1 MCAVEADRQPHA
13 NFILPDIFVM
23 LSFADPETHQPLTQA
38 DGRLTNPQTGRTVA
52 TIEGGIPRFVDARSN
67 YAESFGY
74 QWKRWHSI
82 RSDARN
88 PGHNMRQL
96 ILDRTHFAEYDLSG
110 KTLLE
115 CGMGGG
121 DDTEVLLG
129 LPFGEVHS
137 FDLSTAVE
145 RAAAYLTDPRLRIF
159 QASIYDIPYPD
170 FSFDVVY
177 CHRVLQHTPDPAEAL
192 RRICAKVKPGG
203 LLFAHSYKRSRMH
216 MAEWRYKYRWLTK
229 RLPWRSI
236 ADWLDRY
243 GPTLH
248 RINLVLYRRPLTRAL
263 AYRFLP
269 FFKHPDAGEGS
280 RTSEESIIE
289 LEKQITFDALTP
301 WHDHPMR
308 SEEFRSIIE
317 GAGFEILHLTDP
329 PVSPIYCTA
338 IRRSIPGTES

>member
-1 MCAVEADRQPHA
+1 MLD
-13 NFILPDIFVM
+13 FVD
-23 LSFADPETHQPLTQA
+23 SITFEPLA
-38 DGRLTNPQTGRTVA
+38 LTNRGYVNLANNTLKA
-52 TIEGGIPRFVDARSN
+52 TIEGGVPRFVTPGEN

-88 PGHNMRQL
+88 PGHNLREVIME
-96 ILDRTHFAEYDLSG
+96 RTHFGEFDLSG
-110 KTLLE
+110 KALLE

-129 LPFGEVHS
+129 LPFGEIHS

-145 RAAAYLTDPRLRIF
+145 RAAIYLSDSRLRIF

-192 RRICAKVKPGG
+192 RRVCAKVRPGG

-216 MAEWRYKYRWLTK
+216 MAEWRYKYRWLAK
-229 RLPWRSI
+229 RLPWRLI
-236 ADWLDRY
+236 VAWLDLF
-243 GPTLH
+243 GPTMHHL
-248 RINLVLYRRPLTRAL
+248 NWVLYRYAPTRAL
-263 AYRFLP
+263 AYRLLP
-269 FFKHPDAGEGS
+269 FYKLPDVGEGS
-280 RTSEESIIE
+280 QTSWQSIIE

-301 WHDHPMR
+301 WHDHPMK

-317 GAGFEILHLTDP
+317 NAGFEILHFTDP

-338 IRRSIPGTES
+338 VRRSLPRPAS

>member
-1 MCAVEADRQPHA
+1 MLD
-13 NFILPDIFVM
+13 FV
-23 LSFADPETHQPLTQA
+23 DPRTHESLQLKGDT
-38 DGRLTNPQTGRTVA
+38 LVNPRGGSVVA
-52 TIEGGIPRFVDARSN
+52 RIEGGIPRFVDSREN

-96 ILDRTHFAEYDLSG
+96 ILDRTHFAEFDLRG

-129 LPFGEVHS
+129 FPFGEIHS
-137 FDLSTAVE
+137 FDLSSAVE
-145 RAAAYLTDPRLRIF
+145 RAASYLSDPRLRIF

-170 FSFDVVY
+170 QSFDVVY

-203 LLFAHSYKRSRMH
+203 LLFAHSYKRSPMH

-229 RLPWRSI
+229 RLPWRLI
-236 ADWLDRY
+236 AAWLERF

-248 RINLVLYRRPLTRAL
+248 RANKVLYRHAVTRAL

-269 FFKHPDAGEGS
+269 FFKHPEVGEGS

-301 WHDHPMR
+301 WHDHPMK
-308 SEEFRSIIE
+308 SEAFRSIIE
-317 GAGFEILHLTDP
+317 NAGFEILHFTDP
-329 PVSPIYCTA
+329 PVSPMYCTA
-338 IRRSIPGTES
+338 VRRSVPE